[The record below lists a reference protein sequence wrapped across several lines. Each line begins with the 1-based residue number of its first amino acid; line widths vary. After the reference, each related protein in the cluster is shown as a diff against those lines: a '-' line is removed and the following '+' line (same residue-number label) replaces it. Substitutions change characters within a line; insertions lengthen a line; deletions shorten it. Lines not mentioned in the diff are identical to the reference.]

1 MLHAA
6 NPEQTKPIMT
16 DDDNRPDPD
25 ALLASLPPSRGRLKL
40 FFGAAPGV
48 GKTYAMLAEAQ
59 EKRAGGLDVVVGWV
73 DTHGRAE
80 TMAMLAGLEQLP
92 RLKREH
98 RERELD
104 AFDLDAALARRPA
117 ILVVDELPHSNAPGC
132 RHPKRWQDV
141 EELLSAG
148 IDVYSAMNVQH
159 LDSLNDVV
167 SRVTGVA
174 VSETVPDHVFDQA
187 DEVRLVDLPPDD
199 LLQRLAAGKVYLPE
213 VAQRAA
219 ANFFRKGNLIA
230 LRELA
235 LRRLADRVDS
245 QMRAQRAI
253 QGRVPVS
260 GSNFG
265 LLLLLDDSG
274 SEDAI
279 RQCARLARAL
289 EAPWHAIW
297 LEAGQQQG
305 GAHVR
310 VQAALKLAAEQ
321 GAITLVQ
328 SGRDHARLLADYAR
342 RHNLSLLALRSQS
355 HPPRLLRSLARQAP
369 ELHLLLLATTGEP
382 PHHQPLAQ
390 AWQRHGWWQTVL
402 LCVGVT
408 AVALP
413 LRGLLEPTNQVMLYL
428 LAVLWS
434 AVRYGRAP
442 AALAAVLSV
451 GLFDF
456 FLVPPYLT
464 FAVSDVQYLIT
475 FAVMLIVGLV
485 AGQLVARQRQSA
497 DMAQAREAHTRTLYE
512 MARELGQ
519 VLIEEQVGEVT
530 ARYLNSGLGARSSLW
545 RPLGEDDN
553 LQPQQD
559 GMPEVDSAIV
569 RWCFDHGEPAGQGTA
584 TLPTSPLLYLPLQAP
599 MRTRG
604 VLVLALPDP
613 AQLADFGTRRLC
625 EAVAA
630 LAAQTLE
637 RLHYI
642 DVAQQTLLNMEAERM
657 RHSLLAALSH
667 DLRTPLTG
675 LTGNAETLARKLQR
689 AGSPFSADVLLLQ
702 QQGQRIARLVTN
714 LLEMAQLQA
723 GGITLK
729 QDWLPVQELVGGAIA
744 ALGGALDEHRL
755 HTDIDPDCP
764 LIHGDPVLLER
775 LLVNLLENAAK
786 YSPAGSEIR
795 ISGALENGRIV
806 LRVADQGVGL
816 PAGDTGWLF
825 HAFSRGSSE
834 SNVSGVGLGLA
845 ICRTIADA
853 HEASLSADNL
863 PQGGACFTL
872 ALPYVAQPTLDLSAE
887 N

>member
-1 MLHAA
+1 
-6 NPEQTKPIMT
+6 MT
-16 DDDNRPDPD
+16 DDDQRPDPD
-25 ALLASLPPSRGRLKL
+25 ALLASLPPPRGRLKL

-59 EKRAGGLDVVVGWV
+59 EKRAAGLDVVVGWV

-104 AFDLDAALARRPA
+104 AFDLDAALARHPA

-148 IDVYSAMNVQH
+148 IEVYSAMNVQH

-174 VSETVPDHVFDQA
+174 VNETVPDHVFDQA

-213 VAQRAA
+213 VAERAA

-245 QMRAQRAI
+245 QMRTQRAI
-253 QGRVPVS
+253 QGRTPVS

-265 LLLLLDDSG
+265 LLLLLANRG
-274 SEDAI
+274 NEDAI

-289 EAPWHAIW
+289 ESPWHAVW
-297 LEAGQQQG
+297 LDNGQLHGEAR
-305 GAHVR
+305 AEL
-310 VQAALKLAAEQ
+310 QAALKLAAEL

-328 SGRDHARLLADYAR
+328 SGRDNAHLLADYAR
-342 RHNLSLLALRSQS
+342 RHNLSMLALAGQQRTAHLMQA
-355 HPPRLLRSLARQAP
+355 LTRQAP
-369 ELHLLLLATTGEP
+369 ELHLLQLAVSASQDKSPRGKGFALP
-382 PHHQPLAQ
+382 AS
-390 AWQRHGWWQTVL
+390 GWWQTVL
-402 LCVGVT
+402 LCAGVT

-428 LAVLWS
+428 LVVLWS

-519 VLIEEQVGEVT
+519 VLIEDQVGEVT
-530 ARYLNSGLGARSSLW
+530 ARYLYSGLGARISLW

-553 LQPQQD
+553 LQPQQE
-559 GMPEVDSAIV
+559 GLSVDSAIV
-569 RWCFDHGEPAGQGTA
+569 RWCFDHGEAAGQGTA
-584 TLPTSPLLYLPLQAP
+584 TLPTSPFLYLPLKAP

-604 VLVLALPDP
+604 VLVLSLPEP
-613 AQLADFGTRRLC
+613 AQLSDFGTRRLC

-642 DVAQQTLLNMEAERM
+642 DVAQQTLLNMESERM

-689 AGSPFSADVLLLQ
+689 AGSPFTADVLLLQ

-729 QDWLPVQELVGGAIA
+729 KDWLPVEEMVGGAIA
-744 ALGGALDEHRL
+744 AMGDVLDEHQL

-764 LIHGDPVLLER
+764 LVYGDPVLLER
-775 LLVNLLENAAK
+775 LLVNLLDNAAK
-786 YSPAGSEIR
+786 YSHAGSEIR
-795 ISGALENGRIV
+795 ISGAQENGRIV

-816 PAGDTGWLF
+816 PAGDSAWLF
-825 HAFSRGSSE
+825 RAFSRGDSE

-853 HEASLSADNL
+853 HEALLSAENL

-872 ALPYVAQPTLDLSAE
+872 ALPLVAQPALDFPPE

>member
-1 MLHAA
+1 
-6 NPEQTKPIMT
+6 MT
-16 DDDNRPDPD
+16 EDDHRPDPD
-25 ALLASLPPSRGRLKL
+25 ALLASLPAARGRLKL

-59 EKRAGGLDVVVGWV
+59 EKRAAGLDVVVGWV

-104 AFDLDAALARRPA
+104 AFDLDAALARHPA
-117 ILVVDELPHSNAPGC
+117 VLVVDELPHSNAPGC

-253 QGRVPVS
+253 QGRMPVS

-265 LLLLLDDSG
+265 LLLLLQQAG
-274 SEDAI
+274 NEDAI

-289 EAPWHAIW
+289 ESPWHAIW
-297 LEAGQQQG
+297 LDSGQLHGEA
-305 GAHVR
+305 R
-310 VQAALKLAAEQ
+310 SEVQAALKLAAEQ

-328 SGRDHARLLADYAR
+328 SGRDNARLLADYAR
-342 RHNLSLLALRSQS
+342 RHNLSMLALAGRQ
-355 HPPRLLRSLARQAP
+355 HPARLLQALARLAP
-369 ELHLLLLATTGEP
+369 ELHLLQLAASP
-382 PHHQPLAQ
+382 PPDKTPRGWRFELPA
-390 AWQRHGWWQTVL
+390 HGWWQTVL

-408 AVALP
+408 ALAEP
-413 LRGLLEPTNQVMLYL
+413 LRTVLEPTNQVMFYL

-456 FLVPPYLT
+456 FLVPPYFN

-497 DMAQAREAHTRTLYE
+497 DMAQQREAHTRTLFE

-519 VLIEEQVGEVT
+519 ALIEEQVGEVT
-530 ARYLNSGLGARSSLW
+530 ARYLHSGLGARIGLW

-553 LQPQQD
+553 LQPQQP
-559 GMPEVDSAIV
+559 GLPEADSAIV

-584 TLPTSPLLYLPLQAP
+584 TLPTSPLLYLPLKAP

-604 VLVLALPDP
+604 VLVLALPQP
-613 AQLADFGTRRLC
+613 GELADFGTRRLC

-689 AGSPFSADVLLLQ
+689 AGSPFTADVLLLQ

-729 QDWLPVQELVGGAIA
+729 KDWLPVEEMVGGAIA
-744 ALGGALDEHRL
+744 ALGGALDEHVLR
-755 HTDIDPDCP
+755 TDIDPDCP

-786 YSPAGSEIR
+786 YSRAGSEIR
-795 ISGALENGRIV
+795 ISGTAENGRIV

-825 HAFSRGSSE
+825 RAFSRGDSE

-853 HEASLSADNL
+853 HEASLSAENL

-872 ALPYVAQPTLDLSAE
+872 ALPLVAQPALDFPPE

>member
-1 MLHAA
+1 
-6 NPEQTKPIMT
+6 MT
-16 DDDNRPDPD
+16 DDDRRPDPD
-25 ALLASLPPSRGRLKL
+25 ALLASLPPARGRLKL
-40 FFGAAPGV
+40 FFGASPGV

-59 EKRAGGLDVVVGWV
+59 EKRAAGLDVVVGWV

-80 TMAMLAGLEQLP
+80 TEAMLSGLEQLP

-98 RERELD
+98 RDCKLD

-117 ILVVDELPHSNAPGC
+117 LLVVDELPHSNAPGC

-141 EELLSAG
+141 EELLAAG

-167 SRVTGVA
+167 SRVTGVV
-174 VSETVPDHVFDQA
+174 VSETVPDHVFDHA

-245 QMRAQRAI
+245 QIRAQRAI
-253 QGRVPVS
+253 QDHTPVS

-265 LLLLLDDSG
+265 LLLLIDDDG

-297 LEAGQQQG
+297 LDDGRQHDAVHNQ
-305 GAHVR
+305 

-321 GAITLVQ
+321 GAVTLVQ
-328 SGRDHARLLADYAR
+328 SGRDNARLLADYVR
-342 RHNLSLLALRSQS
+342 RHNLSLLALSSQS
-355 HPPRLLRSLARQAP
+355 YPARLLRALKRQAP
-369 ELHLLLLATTGEP
+369 ELHVLLLSTPER
-382 PHHQPLAQ
+382 HSDRQPLRLG
-390 AWQRHGWWQTVL
+390 WQPHGWWQTVL
-402 LCVGVT
+402 LCLLVT
-408 AVALP
+408 VVVLP
-413 LRGLLEPTNQVMLYL
+413 LRGLLEPANQVMLYL
-428 LAVLWS
+428 LVVLWS

-442 AALAAVLSV
+442 AALAAVLAV

-475 FAVMLIVGLV
+475 FAVMLVVGLV
-485 AGQLVARQRQSA
+485 AGQLVASQRQSA
-497 DMAQAREAHTRTLYE
+497 DMAQQREAHTRILFE
-512 MARELGQ
+512 LSRDLGQ
-519 VLIEEQVGEVT
+519 ALLEEQVGEAT
-530 ARYLNSGLGARSSLW
+530 ARYLHSGLGARIDLW
-545 RPLGEDDN
+545 RPVGEDDN
-553 LQPQQD
+553 LQPQQQSLP
-559 GMPEVDSAIV
+559 GTDSAIV
-569 RWCFDHGEPAGQGTA
+569 RWCFDHGEAAGQGTT
-584 TLPTSPLLYLPLQAP
+584 TLPNSPLLYLPLKAP

-604 VLVLALPDP
+604 VLVLSLPEP
-613 AQLADFGTRRLC
+613 AQLSDFATRRLC

-667 DLRTPLTG
+667 DLRTPLTA
-675 LTGNAETLARKLQR
+675 LTGNAEELARKLQR
-689 AGSPFSADVLLLQ
+689 VGSPFSDDVLLLQ

-714 LLEMAQLQA
+714 LLEMAQLQV
-723 GGITLK
+723 GSITLK
-729 QDWLPVQELVGGAIA
+729 KEWLPVEELVGGAIA
-744 ALGGALDEHRL
+744 ALGGALDGHVLR
-755 HTDIDPDCP
+755 TDIEPDCP

-775 LLVNLLENAAK
+775 LLVNLVENAAK
-786 YSPAGSEIR
+786 YSCAGSEIR
-795 ISGALENGRIV
+795 IRCAGENGCIV

-816 PAGDTGWLF
+816 PPGDIGWLF
-825 HAFSRGSSE
+825 HAFSRGNRESS
-834 SNVSGVGLGLA
+834 VSGVGLGLA

-853 HEASLSADNL
+853 HEARLEAENL
-863 PQGGACFTL
+863 PGGGACFTL
-872 ALPYVAQPTLDLSAE
+872 TLPLLAQPSLDFPQE

>member
-1 MLHAA
+1 
-6 NPEQTKPIMT
+6 MT
-16 DDDNRPDPD
+16 DDDLRPDPD
-25 ALLASLPPSRGRLKL
+25 ALLASLPPARGRLKL

-59 EKRAGGLDVVVGWV
+59 EKRAAGLDVVVGWV

-98 RERELD
+98 RDRELD

-117 ILVVDELPHSNAPGC
+117 VLVVDELPHSNAPGC

-167 SRVTGVA
+167 SRVAGVA
-174 VSETVPDHVFDQA
+174 VSETVPDHVFDHA

-253 QGRVPVS
+253 QGRMPVS

-289 EAPWHAIW
+289 EAPWHAVW
-297 LEAGQQQG
+297 LDDGRQHDA
-305 GAHVR
+305 AHAR

-321 GAITLVQ
+321 GAVTLVQ
-328 SGRDHARLLADYAR
+328 SGRDNARLLADYAR
-342 RHNLSLLALRSQS
+342 RHNLSLLALRSQTHS
-355 HPPRLLRSLARQAP
+355 SRRLTALAQQAP
-369 ELHLLLLATTGEP
+369 ELHVLLLAATPQQDRGARGSGFE
-382 PHHQPLAQ
+382 LGAN
-390 AWQRHGWWQTVL
+390 GWWQTVL
-402 LCVGVT
+402 LCAGVT

-442 AALAAVLSV
+442 AALAAVLAV

-497 DMAQAREAHTRTLYE
+497 DMAQQREAHTRTLFE
-512 MARELGQ
+512 LARELGQ

-530 ARYLNSGLGARSSLW
+530 ARYLHSGLGARISLW

-553 LQPQQD
+553 LQPQQQ
-559 GMPEVDSAIV
+559 GLPEVDSAIV
-569 RWCFDHGEPAGQGTA
+569 RWCFDHGEAAGQGTA
-584 TLPTSPLLYLPLQAP
+584 TLPTSPLLYLPLKAP

-604 VLVLALPDP
+604 VLVLSLPQP
-613 AQLADFGTRRLC
+613 EQLADFATRRLC

-642 DVAQQTLLNMEAERM
+642 DVAQQTLLSMEAERM

-689 AGSPFSADVLLLQ
+689 AGSPFTADVLLLQ

-723 GGITLK
+723 GSITLK
-729 QDWLPVQELVGGAIA
+729 KDWLPVEELVGGAIA
-744 ALGGALDEHRL
+744 ALSGALDEHVL
-755 HTDIDPDCP
+755 HTDIDPACP
-764 LIHGDPVLLER
+764 LIYGDPVLLER
-775 LLVNLLENAAK
+775 LLANLLENAAK
-786 YSPAGSEIR
+786 YSRGGSEIH
-795 ISGALENGRIV
+795 ISGAEEHGSIV

-816 PAGDTGWLF
+816 PPGDTAWLF
-825 HAFSRGSSE
+825 RAFSRGDSE

-853 HEASLSADNL
+853 HEARLSAENL
-863 PQGGACFTL
+863 PRGGACFTL
-872 ALPYVAQPTLDLSAE
+872 ALPVVAQPSLDLSAE